1 MTWPIG
7 AGAVRMPSVDQGRSM
22 ANELK
27 FGDQIHLQN
36 GYNGWAGGYLDTNG
50 HSSDGGAKY
59 AVSTADSPTRAE
71 GTGTWQILSA
81 TGKAVGANVVSG
93 DLVHLRNLY
102 GGDGGYL
109 DTNGHATAD
118 QKNSGAKYNVLTSK
132 DQDRA
137 PGTGRWRL
145 FAQASS
151 PGDQHVRPGDVIHLW
166 NTYGDNGGFLETNGG
181 GPGGGLY
188 DVCTSAYYNRAQN
201 VGDWKLH
208 RA

>member
-1 MTWPIG
+1 
-7 AGAVRMPSVDQGRSM
+7 MPSVDQGRSM

-27 FGDQIHLQN
+27 YGDQVHLQN
-36 GYNGWAGGYLDTNG
+36 GYNSWAGGYLDTNG

-59 AVSTADSPTRAE
+59 GVSTADSPTRGE

-81 TGKAVGANVVSG
+81 AGKAVGANVVSG
-93 DLVHLRNLY
+93 DLVYLRNLY

-118 QKNSGAKYNVLTSK
+118 QKNSGGKFNVSTSK
-132 DQDRA
+132 DKDRA

-151 PGDQHVRPGDVIHLW
+151 PAGDQNVRPGDVIHLW

-181 GPGGGLY
+181 GPTGGKY
-188 DVCTSAYYNRAQN
+188 DVCTNAYYNRAQN

>member
-1 MTWPIG
+1 
-7 AGAVRMPSVDQGRSM
+7 M